1 MTGKEQEMSNSIDK
15 SGVLIFLGGMAA
27 AGAAAQFV
35 KSRLA
40 HKLAVNAVA
49 GALTLQDKATEGF
62 ERIYEEAQDV
72 YAEAKAQR
80 AAAAGGAEADTGAI
94 PGEATKSGAE

>member
-1 MTGKEQEMSNSIDK
+1 MANSIDR

-40 HKLAVNAVA
+40 HKLAVKTVA
-49 GALTLQDKATEGF
+49 GVLTLQDKATVGF

-72 YAEAKAQR
+72 YAEAKEQAASSVKREDAAQANDAKR
-80 AAAAGGAEADTGAI
+80 ADA
-94 PGEATKSGAE
+94 K